1 VTDPTLRMP
10 DTVFRAVLDLG
21 DLPLEAPPLPT
32 RFRNPEL
39 NADWFEAGE
48 EGGDDLEDVA
58 VFSVGFEDGQL
69 HLESTADGVDHH
81 FHRADGEETDDSPWP
96 KRETRDLVA
105 WALAL
110 VKHTLPLLEDLM
122 DDAEEAADWHHEG
135 LRVYARDF
143 GAVPLEIV
151 DVAIPGEQMMLPWLG
166 SGHTDHLHVDDEDR
180 SLLLTWD
187 PNEAD
192 ADTDADAGTPIVR
205 AWLNP
210 VTGEP
215 TSEAVAGVDWVA
227 VGLPAEEARA
237 WFESFYLNHE
247 VLGDPAELIIRA
259 ALNRI
264 AGLG

>member
-32 RFRNPEL
+32 RFRKPEL
-39 NADWFEAGE
+39 NADWFMAGE
-48 EGGDDLEDVA
+48 EGGDDDEDVA
-58 VFSVGFEDGQL
+58 VFSVEFADGQL
-69 HLESTADGVDHH
+69 HLETTADGVDHH
-81 FHRADGEETDDSPWP
+81 FHRADGEETDNSPWP
-96 KRETRDLVA
+96 KRETRELVA

-122 DDAEEAADWHHEG
+122 EDTEEAADWHHEG
-135 LRVYARDF
+135 LRVYSRDY

-166 SGHTDHLHVDDEDR
+166 SGHTDHLHADDEAR
-180 SLLLTWD
+180 SLILTWNPESPD
-187 PNEAD
+187 P
-192 ADTDADAGTPIVR
+192 GTPIVR
-205 AWLNP
+205 AWLDAG
-210 VTGEP
+210 TGEP
-215 TSEAVAGVDWVA
+215 TSEAIPGVDWIA
-227 VGLPAEEARA
+227 VGLPEEEVRS
-237 WFESFYLNHE
+237 WFEAFYLNHE
-247 VLGDPAELIIRA
+247 VLGDPAELIMRA